1 MGFFLSHANIVTFA
15 LLIEDIE
22 NYKDLFM
29 FIFETII
36 YYVNKLKYH
45 FHPFIFEN
53 FLFVT
58 LYLIC
63 TKNVDFSADFD
74 SKIML
79 DANFWMQLYWSLKS
93 LFLKF
98 EES

>member
-36 YYVNKLKYH
+36 YYVNIIVTRANLHMIEKSI
-45 FHPFIFEN
+45 IFN
-53 FLFVT
+53 
-58 LYLIC
+58 Y
-63 TKNVDFSADFD
+63 FD
-74 SKIML
+74 K
-79 DANFWMQLYWSLKS
+79 
-93 LFLKF
+93 
-98 EES
+98 